1 VNCHQ
6 LRLIEG
12 QLPKGRHAFSHVTPP
27 PLRKPSSSF
36 LLTISRICCVALS
49 TRRTYALCVRVLNY
63 PDCLRIRCA
72 STSSLFK
79 NDIDERYCTG
89 PARCS
94 REKKK
99 EGESICRNLMR
110 RLLVGYVHPPSR
122 NSNKANYFCSTHP
135 VAIQA
140 LQSLVSDVESWGIR

>member
-1 VNCHQ
+1 M
-6 LRLIEG
+6 
-12 QLPKGRHAFSHVTPP
+12 SVT
-27 PLRKPSSSF
+27 
-36 LLTISRICCVALS
+36 
-49 TRRTYALCVRVLNY
+49 VRV
-63 PDCLRIRCA
+63 PHA
-72 STSSLFK
+72 
-79 NDIDERYCTG
+79 
-89 PARCS
+89 A

-99 EGESICRNLMR
+99 KGGESICRNLMR